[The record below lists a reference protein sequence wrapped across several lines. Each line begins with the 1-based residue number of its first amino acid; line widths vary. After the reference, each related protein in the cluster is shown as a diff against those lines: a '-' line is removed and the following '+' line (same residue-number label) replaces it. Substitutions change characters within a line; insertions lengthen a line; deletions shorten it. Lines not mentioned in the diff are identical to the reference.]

1 MDRTKWY
8 IFVGQAKSSH
18 HPGSLHKNQLDCTA
32 FGLLQKISSGTNGSW
47 WFLHILILVIY
58 SQMNTA
64 EFWSL
69 NTISRSKKL
78 NSAYK
83 LHNWASDNSLSLYLE
98 NVFYEVLSW
107 NSLQERVM
115 TFNLCGPFSRKV
127 KDVFYVVEQNVKIL
141 WACDNLISGI

>member
-18 HPGSLHKNQLDCTA
+18 HPCSLNKNQLDC

-115 TFNLCGPFSRKV
+115 TFNLCSPFSRKV
-127 KDVFYVVEQNVKIL
+127 KDLCCWTKCENIVSL
-141 WACDNLISGI
+141 C